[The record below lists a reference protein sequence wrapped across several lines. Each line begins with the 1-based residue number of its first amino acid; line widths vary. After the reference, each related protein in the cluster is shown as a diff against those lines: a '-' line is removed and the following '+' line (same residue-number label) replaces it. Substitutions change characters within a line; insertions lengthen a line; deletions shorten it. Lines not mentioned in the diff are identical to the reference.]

1 MKKMFLSLAAI
12 AFVATGA
19 LTVTSCG
26 SDDSTTPVN
35 PGDDTPG
42 DDNPGDDNPGDDNP
56 GEAAGVLTY
65 NGSEFDLDNAVSQI
79 YGHKN
84 QAGNNVISA
93 FNLPINQGQDTIT
106 VTRWNV
112 ISFNGE
118 DANTSENYYQLSFYI
133 EVDGTNVVA
142 PNAAEKFYLAGNG
155 VLLYAGNSE
164 TPVDLGQLS
173 SLGME
178 FNTFEEGQG
187 GTGGTIDYVTSITGA
202 NGTVESDYNGGMDG
216 TFFFIPSSPK
226 GITEGRIVGA
236 TEKVDLRTVKLSD
249 KAVLVTE

>member
-1 MKKMFLSLAAI
+1 MKKMFLSLATI

-26 SDDSTTPVN
+26 SDDSTTPVV
-35 PGDDTPG
+35 PG

-56 GEAAGVLTY
+56 GETAGVLTY
-65 NGSEFDLDNAVSQI
+65 NGSEFDLDNARSQI

-84 QAGNNVISA
+84 QAGNNVVTA
-93 FNLPINQGQDTIT
+93 FNLPINQGQDTIRA
-106 VTRWNV
+106 TRWN
-112 ISFNGE
+112 IIAHNGE
-118 DANTSENYYQLSFYI
+118 DPNTSENYYQLSFFI
-133 EVDGTNVVA
+133 ELDGNTIVT
-142 PNAAEKFYLAGNG
+142 PNAAETFYLAGGGQG
-155 VLLYAGNSE
+155 VLLYAGDANN
-164 TPVDLGQLS
+164 PVDLGQIS
-173 SLGME
+173 ALGMQ
-178 FNTFEEGQG
+178 FNNFVDGQD
-187 GTGGTIDYVTSITGA
+187 GGTIDYVTSITAA
-202 NGTVESDYNGGMDG
+202 NGTIESDYNGDLEG